1 MDNLIK
7 YILLFFF
14 YSAAGWCLETTYCSI
29 GEKRF
34 INRGFLTGPLCPI
47 YGTAAL
53 VMTILIYNPFRDR
66 PLLVFVL
73 GIILCDLVEYIT
85 SFLMEKLFA
94 ARWWDYTYEF
104 MNIRGRICLKH
115 SLYWGVISIVF
126 VDVIHPAVENLYSRI
141 NGQYLIFILAAVL
154 TVFVLDLINAVRKA
168 LDIRKL
174 HIKLKNLSAALTS
187 ELNTVKDS
195 IENKYDHFRE
205 ALAKRAEKVSEFKM
219 QIEDIVYEYDQRI
232 TRKNK
237 KKDKQEKK
245 KSLSSRFFYNNPNFE
260 RRTRKQIEKLN
271 SLIDDIKANIF
282 ENEDMH

>member
-1 MDNLIK
+1 MEILIK

-245 KSLSSRFFYNNPNFE
+245 KSLSSRLLYNNPNFE